1 MGTAPRSFPEPSF
14 AMADLRT
21 PLYSW
26 HVAHKARM
34 VPFGGWEMPV
44 QYTGI
49 IAEHQAVRGGAGL
62 FDISHMAR
70 LSFTGPD
77 ALAFLEMVF
86 TNSVSTMKAGQVRY
100 GLILNERGGILD
112 DILVYRFTDHFEAVV
127 NAGNREKI
135 LVWLHLHL
143 GSLNCTVVDHTF
155 ETAMIAIQGP
165 QSVAMVDG
173 LFADD
178 VSALKYYTVRHT
190 TWSGHAVTVSR
201 TGYTGEDGFEIVI
214 PNALAV
220 PMWEALIA
228 KGAVPCG
235 LGARDTLRLEA
246 AMPLYG
252 HELNEKIDP
261 IQAKLEWAV
270 KMDKGEFLGRVGLMN
285 RLPALPERVGILLEG
300 KRAAREGAMLFAEGS
315 ALGEVTSGSY
325 VPHLQQSIAMAYLP
339 KRFTPIGTEL
349 LADLRGT
356 KVPATVVP
364 LPFYTRPKA

>member
-1 MGTAPRSFPEPSF
+1 
-14 AMADLRT
+14 MADLQT
-21 PLYSW
+21 PLHAW
-26 HVAHKARM
+26 HVARGARM
-34 VPFGGWEMPV
+34 VPFGGWDMPV

-49 IAEHQAVRGGAGL
+49 IEEHKAVRGGGGL
-62 FDISHMAR
+62 FDIGHMAR
-70 LSFTGPD
+70 LSFTGTD
-77 ALAFLEMVF
+77 ALAFLESVF
-86 TNSVSTMKAGQVRY
+86 TNSVATMKVGQVRY
-100 GLILNERGGILD
+100 GLLLNDKGGILD
-112 DILVYRFTDHFEAVV
+112 DILVYRFRDHFEAVV

-135 LVWLHLHL
+135 LVWLHTHL
-143 GSLNCTVVDHTF
+143 GDSDCTIVDHTF
-155 ETAMIAIQGP
+155 ETAMIALQGP
-165 QSVAMVDG
+165 RSVEMVAG
-173 LFADD
+173 FLADD

-190 TWSGHAVTVSR
+190 TWNGHAVTVSR

-214 PNALAV
+214 ANALATSL
-220 PMWEALIA
+220 WEALIA

-252 HELNEKIDP
+252 HELSEKIDP

-270 KMDKGEFLGRVGLMN
+270 KMDKGEFLGRAGLLN
-285 RLPALPERVGILLEG
+285 RLPARPERVGILLEG

-349 LADLRGT
+349 LVDLRGT
-356 KVPATVVP
+356 KVPAAVVP

>member
-1 MGTAPRSFPEPSF
+1 MPDE
-14 AMADLRT
+14 LRT
-21 PLYSW
+21 PLHPW
-26 HVAHKARM
+26 HVARGARM
-34 VPFGGWEMPV
+34 VPFGGWDMPV

-49 IAEHQAVRGGAGL
+49 IEEHKAVRDDAGL
-62 FDISHMAR
+62 FDIGHMAR
-70 LSFTGPD
+70 LSFSGQDTP
-77 ALAFLEMVF
+77 AFLESVF
-86 TNSVSTMKAGQVRY
+86 TNSVSTMRAGQVRY
-100 GLILNERGGILD
+100 GLLLNDRGGILD

-135 LVWLHLHL
+135 LVWLHTHL
-143 GSLNCTVVDHTF
+143 GNRNCTIFDHTF
-155 ETAMIAIQGP
+155 ETAMMAVQGP
-165 QSVAMVDG
+165 RSVDLMAR

-178 VSALKYYTVRHT
+178 VSALKYYTVCHT
-190 TWSGHAVTVSR
+190 TWRGHAVTVSR

-214 PNALAV
+214 ANALAV
-220 PMWEALIA
+220 PLWEALIA

-252 HELNEKIDP
+252 HELSEQIDP

-270 KMDKGEFLGRVGLMN
+270 KMDKGEFLGRAGLLN

-300 KRAAREGAMLFAEGS
+300 KRAARPGAMLFAEGS

-339 KRFTPIGTEL
+339 KRFALIGTVL
-349 LADLRGT
+349 LVDLRGT

-364 LPFYTRPKA
+364 LPFYIRPKA